1 MSDKWNQERVDYLV
15 QCFKDGL
22 SGGQAAGKMTTHF
35 NEKFTRCSVVA
46 KWNRMGLMRGQETK
60 RQRSSVA
67 RRVRVAKRARPEPTV
82 RQSALAEV
90 LSRAPREPAPKEENP
105 ADFPDRKTLQ
115 QLTDAMC
122 RWPIGDPQHD
132 DFGFCGKNKVTGLP
146 YCEHHARRAYQPV
159 QVKPRAPKP
168 VVVLTFNDLEKV

>member
-67 RRVRVAKRARPEPTV
+67 RRVRVAKQARPEPTV

-90 LSRAPREPAPKEENP
+90 LSRAPRAEMPAEEPPP
-105 ADFPDRKTLQ
+105 AGLVKFED
-115 QLTDAMC
+115 LTSRSC
-122 RWPIGDPQHD
+122 KWIYGDPREPDH
-132 DFGFCGKNKVTGLP
+132 GFCGKQTVLGQSWCP
-146 YCEHHARRAYQPV
+146 EHCRRV
-159 QVKPRAPKP
+159 FAPP
-168 VVVLTFNDLEKV
+168 VVRHREPAPVRVPSFGDLEKV